1 MVKRYVY
8 LPAREPCCLCRVALM
23 RAQRGA
29 EKKRKRKRER
39 ERETKKQMQRTNNV
53 TTQLWNWL

>member
-1 MVKRYVY
+1 MLLLVKRYVY

-39 ERETKKQMQRTNNV
+39 ERDKEADAENE
-53 TTQLWNWL
+53 